1 MISNKLRL
9 ILSGIAIILFFYV
22 FMSNS
27 KNLFNSVNI
36 GLFIMF
42 ITYFI
47 ISLVR
52 QIKDKK

>member
-22 FMSNS
+22 FISNG
-27 KNLFNSVNI
+27 KNSFNSVNI
-36 GLFIMF
+36 GLFLIF
-42 ITYFI
+42 IAYFI
-47 ISLVR
+47 ASLVR